1 MLGILGP
8 HTERSADR
16 TATANPTAAQLTPAL
31 PSFSVFSA
39 RYTSP
44 SLVMPVNLG
53 GSRKIRIT
61 VVSADGLVKRDVFRN
76 PDPFAVITVD
86 SEQTH
91 TTSVIKKTLN
101 PYWNEHFDVMVKD
114 SSVVAVQIFDQRKFK
129 RRDQGFLG
137 VVNIQVANY
146 LDLELGGHEVVQ
158 LDLKRSN
165 DNLVVQGKLM
175 IYLSTNLSTTATSS
189 RPASSS
195 LALTAAPSNDSSPS
209 VNNALGAA
217 GTSAN
222 LSRTPSSHAT
232 ASETSTPVMTMPTP
246 VIPGNQDLESQQP
259 QPNIAT
265 RPVSSVGTSAAVH
278 PQNPMR
284 PSAPGIVS
292 PGQTMASNTSTQHNF
307 NASEDQYGPL
317 PEGWERRIDP
327 LGRTYYVD
335 HNTRSTTWNRPSPNQ
350 AVNHHTQEGETNA
363 ARDQHSRRILVDDL
377 LEATSA
383 GPNTQRSGITGSQS
397 GNAAVVGAGGGATTA
412 GSGSLPAGWEERYT
426 PEGRPYY
433 VDHNTRT
440 TTWVDPRRQTIIRVM
455 GPNGQSTSL
464 QPQTIS
470 QLGPLPSG
478 WEMRLTSTA
487 RVYFVDHNTKTTTW
501 DDPRLPSSL
510 DANVPQYKRDFRRKL
525 IYFRSQPGMRAQP
538 GNCQIKVRRN
548 HIFEDS
554 YAEIMR
560 QTPNDLKKRLMIKF
574 EGEDGLDYG
583 GLAREFFFLL
593 SHEMFNPF
601 YCLFEYSAHDNYTL
615 QINPAS
621 GVNPEHLNYFK
632 FIGRVLGL
640 GIFHRRFLDAY
651 FIVSFH
657 KMILKKK
664 VTLADLESVDAEL
677 HRGLTWMLEND
688 ITDVIYETFTTME
701 ERFGEMV
708 TIDLKPGGADVPVT
722 EENKKEY
729 VDFVVEY
736 RISKRVKDQFD
747 AFMSGFSELIPQD
760 LINVF
765 DERELEL
772 LIGGMSEI
780 DVDDWTKFT
789 DYRGYE
795 VNDDVIQWFWKC
807 VRSWPAERKSR
818 LLQFA
823 TGTSRIPVNGFKD
836 LQGSDGPRR
845 FTIEKA
851 GDPNQLP
858 KSHTCFNRI
867 DLPPYKDYASLEHK
881 LTLAVEETVGFGQE

>member
-1 MLGILGP
+1 M
-8 HTERSADR
+8 SA
-16 TATANPTAAQLTPAL
+16 A
-31 PSFSVFSA
+31 PS
-39 RYTSP
+39 TQK
-44 SLVMPVNLG
+44 
-53 GSRKIRIT
+53 KIRIT
-61 VVSADGLVKRDVFRN
+61 VVAADGLSKREVFRL

-86 SEQTH
+86 AEQTH

-101 PYWNEHFDVMVKD
+101 PYWNESFDITVKD
-114 SSVVAVQIFDQRKFK
+114 SSVIAVQIFDQKKFK

-137 VVNIQVANY
+137 VVNVRVADVI
-146 LDLELGGHEVVQ
+146 DLELGGHEMLT
-158 LDLKRSN
+158 LDLKKSN
-165 DNLVVQGKLM
+165 DNLVVHGKLI
-175 IYLSTNLSTTATSS
+175 IYLSTNVSQ
-189 RPASSS
+189 PI
-195 LALTAAPSNDSSPS
+195 SNPS
-209 VNNALGAA
+209 VPQSDSTPVNNGSSANLAAA
-217 GTSAN
+217 GSGD
-222 LSRTPSSHAT
+222 LSRTPSHTTSSAAD
-232 ASETSTPVMTMPTP
+232 ASPLMTMPTP
-246 VIPGNQDLESQQP
+246 NVTPAVSLPSPETQAP
-259 QPNIAT
+259 PAPATT
-265 RPVSSVGTSAAVH
+265 RPVSSGGANPPPSIQAQSPTTSASANA
-278 PQNPMR
+278 QAASTNNAQMR
-284 PSAPGIVS
+284 
-292 PGQTMASNTSTQHNF
+292 NF
-307 NASEDQYGPL
+307 NPHEDQYGPL
-317 PEGWERRIDP
+317 PGGWERRIDP

-335 HNTRSTTWNRPSPNQ
+335 HNTRSTTWNRPSASQ
-350 AVNHHTQEGETNA
+350 TVNTHAQDGETNA
-363 ARDQHSRRILVDDL
+363 ARDQHNRRILADDM
-377 LEATSA
+377 LEANNSGNVTRGPSTAPPANTAAAALAASNNVTTSGA
-383 GPNTQRSGITGSQS
+383 GP
-397 GNAAVVGAGGGATTA
+397 
-412 GSGSLPAGWEERYT
+412 LPAGWEERYT

-440 TTWVDPRRQTIIRVM
+440 TTWVDPRRQTVIRVM
-455 GPNGQSTSL
+455 GPNGQNTAL

-501 DDPRLPSSL
+501 DDPRLPSTL
-510 DANVPQYKRDFRRKL
+510 DSNVPQYKRDFRRKL
-525 IYFRSQPGMRAQP
+525 IYFRSQPAMRAQP
-538 GNCQIKVRRN
+538 GNCQIKIRRN

-574 EGEDGLDYG
+574 DGEDGLDYG
-583 GLAREFFFLL
+583 GLSREFFFLL

-632 FIGRVLGL
+632 FIGRCLGL

-651 FIVSFH
+651 FITAFY

-677 HRGLTWMLEND
+677 HRGLTWMLDND
-688 ITDVIYETFTTME
+688 ITDVIDETFTTTE

-708 TIDLKPGGADVPVT
+708 TVELKPGGGDVPVT
-722 EENKKEY
+722 EDNKKEY
-729 VDFVVEY
+729 VNCVVEY
-736 RISKRVKDQFD
+736 RISKRVKEQFD

-760 LINVF
+760 LVNVF

-780 DVDDWTKFT
+780 DVDDWSKFT

-795 VNDDVIQWFWKC
+795 VNDEVVQWFWKC
-807 VRSWPAERKSR
+807 VRSWPPERKSR

-845 FTIEKA
+845 FTIEKS
-851 GDPNQLP
+851 GDPSQLP

-867 DLPPYKDYASLEHK
+867 DLPPYKDYNTLEQK

>member
-1 MLGILGP
+1 MP
-8 HTERSADR
+8 S
-16 TATANPTAAQLTPAL
+16 TATQVLNK
-31 PSFSVFSA
+31 
-39 RYTSP
+39 
-44 SLVMPVNLG
+44 
-53 GSRKIRIT
+53 KIRIT
-61 VVSADGLVKRDVFRN
+61 VVAADGLSKRDVFRL

-86 SEQTH
+86 AEQTH

-101 PYWNEHFDVMVKD
+101 PYWNENFDITVKD
-114 SSVVAVQIFDQRKFK
+114 SSVIAVQIFDQRKFK

-137 VVNIQVANY
+137 VVNVRVSDV
-146 LDLELGGHEVVQ
+146 LDLDLGGHEMLT
-158 LDLKRSN
+158 LDLKKSN
-165 DNLVVQGKLM
+165 DNLVVHGKLI
-175 IYLSTNLSTTATSS
+175 IYLSTNTSAPITNPGPSQVSGIAPALGDLTLNASSISLTPSASASNATPGTNASATGSTIDISRSASSQAITPEAANVHMPVPMATGTEQQHQ
-189 RPASSS
+189 PASS
-195 LALTAAPSNDSSPS
+195 T
-209 VNNALGAA
+209 
-217 GTSAN
+217 
-222 LSRTPSSHAT
+222 HIAT
-232 ASETSTPVMTMPTP
+232 AGENTGPNSPPANMPPTNP
-246 VIPGNQDLESQQP
+246 SATNPATNGSATNNSQQR
-259 QPNIAT
+259 NF
-265 RPVSSVGTSAAVH
+265 
-278 PQNPMR
+278 
-284 PSAPGIVS
+284 S
-292 PGQTMASNTSTQHNF
+292 PH
-307 NASEDQYGPL
+307 EDQYGPL
-317 PEGWERRIDP
+317 PAGWERRVDP
-327 LGRTYYVD
+327 LARTYYVD
-335 HNTRSTTWNRPSPNQ
+335 HNTRTTTWVRPSMNES
-350 AVNHHTQEGETNA
+350 VNNADQQNDTNA
-363 ARDQHSRRILVDDL
+363 AREQHSRRILADDL
-377 LEATSA
+377 LEGGDTATGA
-383 GPNTQRSGITGSQS
+383 TQSSTPAAAPQGSLNAS
-397 GNAAVVGAGGGATTA
+397 GNTTPPVAVGGQTGQTA
-412 GSGSLPAGWEERYT
+412 VGSGALPAGWEERYT

-455 GPNGQSTSL
+455 GPNGNNLSV

-510 DANVPQYKRDFRRKL
+510 DQNVPQYKRDFRRKL
-525 IYFRSQPGMRAQP
+525 IYFRSQPAMRAQP
-538 GNCQIKVRRN
+538 GNCQIKIRRN

-574 EGEDGLDYG
+574 DGEDGLDYG
-583 GLAREFFFLL
+583 GLSREFFFLL

-632 FIGRVLGL
+632 FIGRCLGL

-651 FIVSFH
+651 FIVSFY

-677 HRGLTWMLEND
+677 HRGMTWMIEND
-688 ITDVIYETFTTME
+688 ITDIIDETFTTTE
-701 ERFGEMV
+701 DRFGELV
-708 TIDLKPGGADVPVT
+708 TIDLKPGGADIPVT

-729 VDFVVEY
+729 VDLVVEY
-736 RISKRVKDQFD
+736 RISRRVREQFE
-747 AFMSGFSELIPQD
+747 AFMSGFSELIPQE

-795 VNDDVIQWFWKC
+795 MNDEVIQWFWKC
-807 VRSWPAERKSR
+807 IRSWPPERKSR

-845 FTIEKA
+845 FTIEKS
-851 GDPNQLP
+851 GDPSQLP

-867 DLPPYKDYASLEHK
+867 DLPPYKDYSTLEQK

>member
-1 MLGILGP
+1 
-8 HTERSADR
+8 
-16 TATANPTAAQLTPAL
+16 
-31 PSFSVFSA
+31 
-39 RYTSP
+39 
-44 SLVMPVNLG
+44 MPVNLG

-61 VVSADGLVKRDVFRN
+61 VVSADGLAKRDVFRL

-101 PYWNEHFDVMVKD
+101 PYWNEHFDVTVKD

-189 RPASSS
+189 RPAGPS
-195 LALTAAPSNDSSPS
+195 LALTAQPSNDSSLS
-209 VNNALGAA
+209 VNNALGTS
-217 GTSAN
+217 GTSTS
-222 LSRTPSSHAT
+222 LSRTPSSHAA
-232 ASETSTPVMTMPTP
+232 ASETTTPLMTMPTP
-246 VIPGNQDLESQQP
+246 VIPGNQDLEQQQP

-265 RPVSSVGTSAAVH
+265 RPVSSGGPSAAVH
-278 PQNPMR
+278 PQNPTR
-284 PSAPGIVS
+284 PSAAGIVS

-350 AVNHHTQEGETNA
+350 AVNNHTQEGETNA

-383 GPNTQRSGITGSQS
+383 GPNTQRSGAQS

-501 DDPRLPSSL
+501 DDPRLP
-510 DANVPQYKRDFRRKL
+510 
-525 IYFRSQPGMRAQP
+525 
-538 GNCQIKVRRN
+538 
-548 HIFEDS
+548 
-554 YAEIMR
+554 
-560 QTPNDLKKRLMIKF
+560 
-574 EGEDGLDYG
+574 
-583 GLAREFFFLL
+583 
-593 SHEMFNPF
+593 
-601 YCLFEYSAHDNYTL
+601 
-615 QINPAS
+615 
-621 GVNPEHLNYFK
+621 
-632 FIGRVLGL
+632 
-640 GIFHRRFLDAY
+640 
-651 FIVSFH
+651 
-657 KMILKKK
+657 
-664 VTLADLESVDAEL
+664 
-677 HRGLTWMLEND
+677 
-688 ITDVIYETFTTME
+688 
-701 ERFGEMV
+701 
-708 TIDLKPGGADVPVT
+708 
-722 EENKKEY
+722 
-729 VDFVVEY
+729 
-736 RISKRVKDQFD
+736 
-747 AFMSGFSELIPQD
+747 
-760 LINVF
+760 
-765 DERELEL
+765 
-772 LIGGMSEI
+772 
-780 DVDDWTKFT
+780 
-789 DYRGYE
+789 
-795 VNDDVIQWFWKC
+795 
-807 VRSWPAERKSR
+807 
-818 LLQFA
+818 
-823 TGTSRIPVNGFKD
+823 
-836 LQGSDGPRR
+836 
-845 FTIEKA
+845 
-851 GDPNQLP
+851 
-858 KSHTCFNRI
+858 
-867 DLPPYKDYASLEHK
+867 
-881 LTLAVEETVGFGQE
+881 